1 MTRTSSA
8 PHPAQL
14 GFDSMLSEA
23 EAVNKTAALERA
35 YGHLP
40 GTMEEAIP
48 FYRDLIE
55 RHHAAMLASDIDT
68 VMALR
73 KEAGNLALWLNNG
86 EPGILAGPDAPGYK
100 LAALTAAPDGTIPLW
115 GQNGSF
121 LIETHGIRVGI
132 EMDGIFGIGASYMPW
147 MNFSAHAVDWDIPF
161 ISETGYRSFMGLH
174 AALVPGMTPDGFA
187 RDVITS
193 HIRQTLKGKL
203 RPIDERYRPEAANS
217 AGSPKTVESGR

>member
-14 GFDSMLSEA
+14 GFDALLIEA
-23 EAVNKTAALERA
+23 ETVNKAAALERA
-35 YGHLP
+35 HGHLP

-48 FYRDLIE
+48 FYRDLMD
-55 RHHAAMLASDIDT
+55 RHHAAMLAGDVEA

-73 KEAGNLALWLNNG
+73 KDAGNLALRLNNG
-86 EPGILAGPDAPGYK
+86 EPGILAGPDAPGCK
-100 LAALTAAPDGTIPLW
+100 LAALTAAADGKVPLW

-121 LIETHGIRVGI
+121 MIETHEIRVRI

-147 MNFSAHAVDWDIPF
+147 MNFSAHAVDWDRPF

-174 AALVPGMTPDGFA
+174 AALVPGLTADEFA
-187 RDVITS
+187 RDVIAS

-203 RPIDERYRPEAANS
+203 RPIDGRCRPEATNS
-217 AGSPKTVESGR
+217 RA